1 MRLAEFI
8 RHNRQSIIA
17 EWENFA
23 KTLSPAANMTQL
35 ELRDHIEPIL
45 TFIARDI
52 ESRQTASQQASKSHG
67 ERDNSEASKDSAAEI
82 HGNLRHD
89 DGFDIVQMVSEYRA
103 LRGSI
108 VKLWTK
114 ANGPLSEEDMID
126 LTRFNE
132 AIDQALAESVAKFMK
147 KVDYSKDLLLGV
159 LGHDIRTPIG
169 AILMSGKLLPMIGSL
184 NEKQTF
190 LAAQISECSIRV
202 NGIVSDL
209 LDLARARMGTKLPVL
224 KKWMDM
230 GLVANQV
237 VDEIK
242 ALYPTR
248 SVNLEITGDVK
259 GAWDAIRIGQIFS
272 NLIGNAVQ
280 YGTEGSPIGVTVLG
294 ETHEVTISVHNEC
307 EPIPASQ
314 LTTIF
319 DSFTRGDRK
328 SNGLDAD
335 FANLGLGLFITKE
348 IVAAHGGSIDIL
360 SNQTQGTTFAARI
373 PR

>member
-8 RHNRQSIIA
+8 RHHRQSIIE

-23 KTLSPAANMTQL
+23 KTLSPAANMTQW

-52 ESRQTASQQASKSHG
+52 ESRQTASQQTSKSHG
-67 ERDNSEASKDSAAEI
+67 ERDNPEASKDSAAET

-89 DGFDIVQMVSEYRA
+89 DGFNIVQMVSEYRA
-103 LRGSI
+103 LRSSI
-108 VKLWTK
+108 VKLWTQ
-114 ANGPLSEEDMID
+114 ANGPLSDEDLTD
-126 LTRFNE
+126 LTRFHE

-169 AILMSGKLLPMIGSL
+169 AILMSGKLLPMIGTL

-190 LAAQISECSIRV
+190 LAAQICECSLRV
-202 NGIVSDL
+202 NSIVSDL
-209 LDLARARMGTKLPVL
+209 LDLARARMGTRLPVV
-224 KKWMDM
+224 KEWMDI
-230 GLVANQV
+230 GLVARQV

-248 SVNLEITGDVK
+248 SVDLEITGDVQ
-259 GAWDAIRIGQIFS
+259 GSWDTIRMGQIFS

-294 ETHEVTISVHNEC
+294 TTHEVTISVHNEC
-307 EPIPASQ
+307 DPIPAAQ

-319 DSFTRGDRK
+319 DSFTRGDQK
-328 SNGLDAD
+328 SNGLDVD

-348 IVAAHGGSIDIL
+348 IVTAHGGSIDII
-360 SNQTQGTTFAARI
+360 SNQTEGTTFAARI